1 MTAKKLYFSM
11 IGLLVVFIIAAGA
24 MIYFGTSFMKKSSE
38 SLVNAKLDNYAAEE
52 QERNFVKAKKD
63 LEKYKDLSA
72 LVAKI
77 LPKDKDQARAVSE
90 LYKMAAE
97 SNISIDKIQFPS
109 STLGQKVTTP
119 TTGSDASKTTTTPTT
134 PTNTVTQAKAV
145 EGLKSVLGIDIEI
158 ASGKNLKYEDMI
170 KFLQKIE
177 SNRRSMQVKK
187 IVVHPD
193 LEKNVLNFEVTITT
207 FVKP

>member
-1 MTAKKLYFSM
+1 MTAKKLYYAMTGALF
-11 IGLLVVFIIAAGA
+11 LLVVGAGA

-38 SLVNAKLDNYAAEE
+38 SLVSAKLDNYATDE
-52 QERNFVKAKKD
+52 QENNFVQAKKD
-63 LEKYKDLSA
+63 LAKYKDLGA
-72 LVAKI
+72 LVDKI

-90 LYKMAAE
+90 LYKMASE
-97 SNISIDKIQFPS
+97 SGTTIDKIQFPS
-109 STLGQKVTTP
+109 STLGQKIATSSAT
-119 TTGSDASKTTTTPTT
+119 DTTTPVAA
-134 PTNTVTQAKAV
+134 TNTVTQAKAV
-145 EGLKSVLGIDIEI
+145 DGLKSVLGIDIEI
-158 ASGKNLKYEDMI
+158 SSGKNLKYDNMI

-193 LEKNVLNFEVTITT
+193 LEKNVLNYEVTVTI

>member
-1 MTAKKLYFSM
+1 MTGA
-11 IGLLVVFIIAAGA
+11 LLLLIVGAGA

-38 SLVNAKLDNYAAEE
+38 SLVNAKLDNYATDE
-52 QERNFVKAKKD
+52 QENNFVQAKKD
-63 LEKYKDLSA
+63 LNKYKDLGA
-72 LVAKI
+72 LVDKI

-90 LYKMAAE
+90 LYKMASE
-97 SNISIDKIQFPS
+97 SGIAIDKIQFPS
-109 STLGQKVTTP
+109 STLGQKAMTVTTGSSTTSTP
-119 TTGSDASKTTTTPTT
+119 TTAATTTK
-134 PTNTVTQAKAV
+134 TVTQAKAV
-145 EGLKSVLGIDIEI
+145 DGLKSVLGIDIEI
-158 ASGKNLKYEDMI
+158 ASSKNLKYDNMI

-193 LEKNVLNFEVTITT
+193 LEKNVLNFELTVTI